1 MTRTELEHIIRA
13 VAAITN
19 EKELIVIGSQA
30 ILGQYPNAP
39 DKLLVSKEAD
49 IYAPARPDLS
59 DLIDGAL
66 GELSQFETTF
76 GYRADGVGPGTATLP
91 RGWKDRLIPIVNE
104 NTNGATGWCLEC
116 HDIAV
121 AKYVAGRE
129 KDLRYIADLWD
140 ETMIDPEIMAQRL
153 QRTPMS
159 DEVRQRVEARM
170 RQDQARYRP
179 GRARA

>member
-30 ILGQYPNAP
+30 ILGQYPDAP
-39 DKLLVSKEAD
+39 KKLLISDEAD

-121 AKYVAGRE
+121 AKYVAGRG

-140 ETMIDPEIMAQRL
+140 EDLIDPKTMEQRL
-153 QRTPMS
+153 KQTPMS
-159 DEVRQRVEARM
+159 DGVRRRVESRM
-170 RQDQARYRP
+170 RQDQAQHKP
-179 GRARA
+179 GRPPE

>member
-19 EKELIVIGSQA
+19 ENELIVIGSQA
-30 ILGQYPNAP
+30 ILGQYPDAP
-39 DKLLVSKEAD
+39 KKLLVSEEAD

-59 DLIDGAL
+59 DLIRRNTG
-66 GELSQFETTF
+66 
-76 GYRADGVGPGTATLP
+76 RAEPVRDYVRVPGR
-91 RGWKDRLIPIVNE
+91 RGRPWNRHSSERTERPADSDSER

-129 KDLRYIADLWD
+129 KDLR
-140 ETMIDPEIMAQRL
+140 
-153 QRTPMS
+153 
-159 DEVRQRVEARM
+159 
-170 RQDQARYRP
+170 
-179 GRARA
+179 